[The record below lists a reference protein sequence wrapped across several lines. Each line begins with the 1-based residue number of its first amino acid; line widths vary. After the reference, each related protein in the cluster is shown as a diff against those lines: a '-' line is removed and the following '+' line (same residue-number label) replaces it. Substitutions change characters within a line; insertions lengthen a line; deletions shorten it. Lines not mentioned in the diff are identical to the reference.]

1 MRGGLLMKLSKD
13 RRHFLL
19 KKIIEEHE
27 VEKQEQLV
35 ELLNE
40 QGLEVTQATVSRDI
54 KELNLAKVPTSSGNL
69 KYIVMM
75 NKNLNTQYQKLQRK
89 IQEVVEKID
98 CVDHLI
104 VIRTLPGNAHV
115 IGALL
120 DEMQWEEMLGC
131 VCGNDTC
138 LIITRTVEDRE
149 QLYMRLL
156 KKS

>member
-1 MRGGLLMKLSKD
+1 MKQTKD

-19 KKIIEEHE
+19 KKIIEEHGN
-27 VEKQEQLV
+27 EKQEQLV
-35 ELLNE
+35 AFLNE
-40 QGLEVTQATVSRDI
+40 YGLEVTQATISRDI
-54 KELNLAKVPTSSGNL
+54 KELNLAKVPTKNGHL
-69 KYIVMM
+69 KYALIS
-75 NKNLNTQYQKLQRK
+75 NISINTQYQKLLRK

-98 CVDHLI
+98 CVDHLV

-120 DEMQWEEMLGC
+120 DEMQWEEMMGC

-138 LIITRTVEDRE
+138 LIITRTEKDTNTI
-149 QLYMRLL
+149 YNRLL

>member
-1 MRGGLLMKLSKD
+1 MKQTKD

-27 VEKQEQLV
+27 IEKQEQLV
-35 ELLNE
+35 EWLNVN
-40 QGLEVTQATVSRDI
+40 GMEVTQATISRDI
-54 KELNLAKVPTSSGNL
+54 KELNLAKVPTKDGRL
-69 KYIVMM
+69 KYALIN
-75 NKNLNTQYQKLQRK
+75 NKNINTQYHKLLRK

-98 CVDHLI
+98 CVDHLV

-120 DEMQWEEMLGC
+120 DEMEWGEMMGC

-138 LIITRTVEDRE
+138 LIITRTEEDTNTI
-149 QLYMRLL
+149 YNRLL
-156 KKS
+156 KRS

>member
-1 MRGGLLMKLSKD
+1 MKLNKD
-13 RRHFLL
+13 RRHFFL

-35 ELLNE
+35 ELLNAN
-40 QGLEVTQATVSRDI
+40 GMEVTQATISRDI
-54 KELNLAKVPTSSGNL
+54 KELNLAKVPTKNGTL
-69 KYIVMM
+69 KYAFIV
-75 NKNLNTQYQKLQRK
+75 NKNINTQYQKLLRK
-89 IQEVVEKID
+89 IHEVVEKID
-98 CVDHLI
+98 CVDHLV

-120 DEMQWEEMLGC
+120 DEMQWDEMMGC

-138 LIITRTVEDRE
+138 LIIARTEEDTE
-149 QLYMRLL
+149 TLYKRLL

>member
-1 MRGGLLMKLSKD
+1 MKQTKD

-27 VEKQEQLV
+27 IEKQEQLV
-35 ELLNE
+35 ELLNAN
-40 QGLEVTQATVSRDI
+40 GMEVTQATISRDI
-54 KELNLAKVPTSSGNL
+54 KELNLAKVPTKNGNL
-69 KYIVMM
+69 KYALIS
-75 NKNLNTQYQKLQRK
+75 NKNINTQYQRLLRK
-89 IQEVVEKID
+89 FQEVVEKID
-98 CVDHLI
+98 CVDHLV

-120 DEMQWEEMLGC
+120 DEMQWEEMMGC

-138 LIITRTVEDRE
+138 LIITRTEKDTNTI
-149 QLYMRLL
+149 YNRLL

>member
-1 MRGGLLMKLSKD
+1 MKQTKD
-13 RRHFLL
+13 RRHFFL

-35 ELLNE
+35 ELLNAN
-40 QGLEVTQATVSRDI
+40 GMEVTQATVSRDI
-54 KELNLAKVPTSSGNL
+54 KELNLAKVPTENGRL
-69 KYIVMM
+69 KYAIIG
-75 NKNLNTQYQKLQRK
+75 NKNINTQYQKLLRK

-98 CVDHLI
+98 CVDHLV

-115 IGALL
+115 IGVLL
-120 DEMQWEEMLGC
+120 DEMHWEEMMGC

-138 LIITRTVEDRE
+138 LVITRTEEDTNT
-149 QLYMRLL
+149 LYNRLI

>member
-1 MRGGLLMKLSKD
+1 MKQNKD
-13 RRHFLL
+13 RRHFFL

-40 QGLEVTQATVSRDI
+40 NGMEVTQATISRDI
-54 KELNLAKVPTSSGNL
+54 KELNLAKVPTKNGTL
-69 KYIVMM
+69 KYAFIV
-75 NKNLNTQYQKLQRK
+75 NKNINTQYQKLLRK
-89 IQEVVEKID
+89 IHEVVEKID
-98 CVDHLI
+98 CVDHLV

-120 DEMQWEEMLGC
+120 DEMQWDEMMGC

-138 LIITRTVEDRE
+138 LIIARTEEDTE
-149 QLYMRLL
+149 TLYKRLL